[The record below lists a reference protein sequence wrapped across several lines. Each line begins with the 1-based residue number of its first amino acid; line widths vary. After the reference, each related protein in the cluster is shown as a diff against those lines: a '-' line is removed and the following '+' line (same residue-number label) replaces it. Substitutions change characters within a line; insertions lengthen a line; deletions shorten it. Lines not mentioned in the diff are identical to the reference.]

1 MKTAIFYIM
10 SFFALLAAIKGL
22 IYCVTACLVIDTLLV
37 MRIVYVD
44 EDIDFEWSKFWRVVS
59 KWWFYV
65 ITILLFF
72 LFDKYILE
80 NNLFGINLF
89 LSKAI
94 TTCWVFQESK
104 SINNKWCQLGNKSIF
119 GSIKEFVDD
128 LKCIKEQYNQLK
140 K

>member
-1 MKTAIFYIM
+1 MKTFIFYVM

-22 IYCVTACLVIDTLLV
+22 LYCVTACLLIDTLLV
-37 MRIVYVD
+37 MRLIYVD
-44 EDIDFEWSKFWRVVS
+44 PDVDFEWPKFWQVVR

-65 ITILLFF
+65 VTILTFS
-72 LFDKYILE
+72 LFDRYILE
-80 NNLFGINLF
+80 NELFGINLF
-89 LSKAI
+89 LAKAI

-104 SINNKWCQLGNKSIF
+104 SINDKWCKLGNKSIF
-119 GSIKEFVDD
+119 GSVKEFVDD